1 MAAVSG
7 IATTFTLPNY
17 VGELFHLTAK
27 DTPFLSMIGGLTGGK
42 GTSSKRFTWQTDDN
56 PTVSQPAVLEAADAT
71 FSERDR
77 AEVFN
82 VVQIFQEGISVSY
95 TKQATTGQLGNLPS
109 GSPAASSILGNQP
122 VMDEMGHQRQLKLIK
137 IARDI
142 EYTFLHGTFAEPNDN
157 ATARKTRGL
166 VTAIT
171 TNTVAAGSAQLAK
184 SHIDTLLRTMVGN
197 DAPLNQMLIM
207 CGAYNKQKFSQIYGY
222 APESRTVGGVNIET
236 IMTDFGEFGIVFN
249 RYLTASTVVLVDLSV
264 CAPVMLEIPG
274 KGFLFS
280 EPLAVSGAYWK
291 EQIYGEVGLEYGPE
305 RWHGTITGTATS

>member
-7 IATTFTLPNY
+7 IATTFTLPNF
-17 VGELFHLTAK
+17 VGELFHLTAT

-42 GTSSKRFTWQTDDN
+42 RTNTKRFTWQTDDN
-56 PTVSQPAVLEAADAT
+56 LAPAQPAVLEAADAT

-77 AEVFN
+77 AEIFN

-122 VMDEMGHQRQLKLIK
+122 VMDEMGHQRRLKLIK
-137 IARDI
+137 MARDI
-142 EYTFLHGTFAEPNDN
+142 EYTLLQGTFAEPNDN

-166 VTAIT
+166 ITAVT

-184 SHIDTLLRTMVGN
+184 SHVDTLLRTMVGN
-197 DAPLNQMLIM
+197 DAPLLNPVILA
-207 CGAYNKQKFSQIYGY
+207 GAYQKQKFSQIYGY
-222 APESRTVGGVNIET
+222 APESRTVGGLAIDT
-236 IMTDFGEFGIVFN
+236 ILTDFGQFGIVFD
-249 RYLTASTVVLVDLSV
+249 RYVPAATVVIADLAV
-264 CAPVMLEIPG
+264 IAPVMLEIPG

-291 EQIYGEVGLEYGPE
+291 EQLYGEIGLEYGPE
-305 RWHGTITGTATS
+305 RYHGTITGLATS